1 MSLVQFS
8 LFTCLFLSLPVCEM
22 KVTGIGLPRGSSRS
36 EEVCAL
42 QWVCARGTTSS
53 MGKCS
58 LLGLAWQWGPDL
70 SAAQEAEASLG
81 SVDPISEG
89 KKRGYRSVVERS
101 PDMQKPYHSVPN
113 TMWRN
118 SGQSQSL
125 ADTGFYSRIAVL
137 VVRFVQSVAVPGVV
151 AHTFSHGTQSRK
163 IPWSSRP
170 ARAIKTLFPKKHVI
184 IIAFLFGLHC
194 LLVRLHT
201 CPWASSLTWFCSCC
215 VV

>member
-1 MSLVQFS
+1 
-8 LFTCLFLSLPVCEM
+8 
-22 KVTGIGLPRGSSRS
+22 
-36 EEVCAL
+36 
-42 QWVCARGTTSS
+42 

-58 LLGLAWQWGPDL
+58 LLGLARQWRPDL

-89 KKRGYRSVVERS
+89 KKGGYRSVVERS
-101 PDMQKPYHSVPN
+101 PDIQKPYHSVPN

-137 VVRFVQSVAVPGVV
+137 EVRFVQSVAVPGVV
-151 AHTFSHGTQSRK
+151 AHTFSHGTQGRK

-170 ARAIKTLFPKKHVI
+170 ARAIKTLVSKKPCNYNCFFVWSALFTSETAHLSLS
-184 IIAFLFGLHC
+184 FLFDMVLF
-194 LLVRLHT
+194 LL
-201 CPWASSLTWFCSCC
+201 CSLG
-215 VV
+215 